1 MPALPLTK
9 EQLDDAAR
17 LKAHFLQWQ
26 KARKESGLPAS
37 QEALSELLGFNQS
50 AVSQYLNGKIP
61 LNVDAAIKFAALM
74 ERPVLDFSPSLAAQI
89 EQYAAATAAGADP
102 AAMIRGATP
111 ATTEP
116 QADTIAVK
124 TVNIRVEAGFPG
136 FEADPEFED
145 GGLVHIPKKDVE
157 INDWVP
163 ACLYAVKVR
172 GDSMW
177 PVFTDGDTIVI
188 NIADVK
194 LVNGEIYAVNCDGKP
209 VVKQLAYEGHQW
221 YMRSYNPKHHPV
233 PYRTPEHSII
243 GKVVYQPGRVVS
255 GRKG

>member
-17 LKAHFLQWQ
+17 LKSLFLTWQ
-26 KARKESGLPAS
+26 KGRKEAGLPAS

-61 LNVDAAIKFAALM
+61 LNVDAATKFSALM
-74 ERPVLDFSPSLAAQI
+74 ERPVSDFSPALATQI
-89 EQYAAATAAGADP
+89 EQYAATTGVIDPLSMVRSATA
-102 AAMIRGATP
+102 

-116 QADTIAVK
+116 PTDTVPVK

-136 FEADPEFED
+136 FEADQEFED
-145 GGLVHIPKKDVE
+145 GGLIHIPKKLVE
-157 INDWVP
+157 LNEWVP
-163 ACLYAVKVR
+163 SCLLAIRVR

-177 PVFTDGDTIVI
+177 PVFDEGDTIVI

-194 LVNGEIYAVNCDGKP
+194 LVNGEVYAVNCDGKP
-209 VVKQLAYEGHQW
+209 VVKQLAYEGHHW
-221 YMRSYNPKHHPV
+221 YLRSYNPKHHPV
-233 PYRTPEHSII
+233 PYRTPEHSVI
-243 GKVVYQPGRVVS
+243 GKVVYQPGRVLS
-255 GRKG
+255 GRKA